1 MADQFAIIDVVFRSR
16 AEDEK
21 REETRSSRLSEILRV
36 RRRPL
41 IANAYATFGFPSF
54 GQLYYYHCWYLFM
67 NSRLQKIQNIV
78 IKSIIINSVLTLLS
92 WGFCYHLI
100 NFINIILISI
110 CARWVNRKMHLSRNG
125 QSWITAFTF
134 WRKVRLIHRLLRTTM
149 TSLGSISPVYISP
162 ITFLT
167 KQHKSFLQP
176 LLYLQS
182 INTKRLMNE
191 DSGRIFSL
199 HYLPKKSFS
208 ENNVL

>member
-1 MADQFAIIDVVFRSR
+1 MADQFAIIDVVFWSR
-16 AEDEK
+16 AEDGK
-21 REETRSSRLSEILRV
+21 REETRSSRLCEILRV

-41 IANAYATFGFPSF
+41 IANAYATFCFPSF

-67 NSRLQKIQNIV
+67 NARLQKIQNI
-78 IKSIIINSVLTLLS
+78 IKSIFINIVLTLLS
-92 WGFCYHLI
+92 WGFCYHI

-110 CARWVNRKMHLSRNG
+110 CARWVIRKMHLSRNG

-149 TSLGSISPVYISP
+149 ASLGSISPVYISP

-208 ENNVL
+208 ETNVL